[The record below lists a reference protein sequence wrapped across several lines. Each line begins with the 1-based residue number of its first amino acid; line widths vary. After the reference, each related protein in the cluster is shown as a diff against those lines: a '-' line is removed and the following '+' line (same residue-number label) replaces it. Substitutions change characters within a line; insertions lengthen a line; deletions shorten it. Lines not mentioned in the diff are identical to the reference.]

1 MLIMLNVKIILR
13 FFDKTFIVKLLI
25 LSLLYSMVPLA
36 EIFLLIYIG
45 ARIGNY
51 LALALAASTGLVGM
65 LIALKYFQKNL
76 FLLKQRVKQGVY
88 PGKEFINLIIVF
100 TGGILLLTPGFI
112 TDFMGFL
119 LFVPIIKNA
128 AGRIFIQK
136 TQTSLKELYEYLRL
150 YDF

>member
-1 MLIMLNVKIILR
+1 MLNVNIILR

-25 LSLLYSMVPLA
+25 LSLLYSVAPLA

-45 ARIGNY
+45 SRLGNY
-51 LALALAASTGLVGM
+51 LTLALAASTGLVGM

-88 PGKEFINLIIVF
+88 PRKEFINLIIVF
-100 TGGILLLTPGFI
+100 TGGIMLLTPGFI